1 MRHNPS
7 VNSPQLVQRLHTFK
21 LMPNELDLS
30 VQGKAGSGILCTFC
44 NLPNGSLRCGQCKAV
59 RYCNQDCQRKDWSAS
74 ASCHKAHCPVLQ
86 VVYAHRQQQKQDLQ
100 QLQQLEE
107 QLREAAIDPAATVLP
122 STATSEEQPATTIFT
137 ADVALETN
145 DAPDS
150 TEPPTPA
157 SITADDNSTVAVG
170 QVGEGITSLVP
181 DSNGT
186 SGVAPDSNG
195 THTLQ
200 PDSNGTCKTQPDSDT
215 ACKTQPDCE
224 VACKPQPELMVDDYR
239 VLEVCFQQS
248 LSSHSGNLNQQQQ
261 RSKATPTRHPTGLIN
276 TGNSCFASSTLQC
289 LLATAPLATF
299 LTSNAHAL
307 SCCKPTPTTWCLL
320 CELSSLAQKTHLSRV
335 RDGDPVN
342 PGNITRN
349 IRRLCS
355 R

>member
-1 MRHNPS
+1 MQEPFD
-7 VNSPQLVQRLHTFK
+7 LFVQ
-21 LMPNELDLS
+21 E
-30 VQGKAGSGILCTFC
+30 KAGSGILCTFC
-44 NLPNGSLRCGQCKAV
+44 NLPNGILRCGHCKAV

-86 VVYAHRQQQKQDLQ
+86 VAFAHRQQQKQDLQ

-107 QLREAAIDPAATVLP
+107 QLREPVVDPAKTALL
-122 STATSEEQPATTIFT
+122 STALSEEQPVTTTISSA
-137 ADVALETN
+137 ADALESS
-145 DAPDS
+145 DAPHS
-150 TEPPTPA
+150 KQPPTPA
-157 SITADDNSTVAVG
+157 SLTAASTPDNNSTAAAGPVSDV
-170 QVGEGITSLVP
+170 TKHLVC
-181 DSNGT
+181 DSNCST
-186 SGVAPDSNG
+186 GVAPDSNG
-195 THTLQ
+195 TCTPQ
-200 PDSNGTCKTQPDSDT
+200 PNSNGTSKPQPNSNGTCETQPASDT
-215 ACKTQPDCE
+215 ACKTQPDSE

-239 VLEVCFQQS
+239 LLEVCFQQS
-248 LSSHSGNLNQQQQ
+248 LSPHSCNLNQPQQQ

-289 LLATAPLATF
+289 LLATAPLSTF

-320 CELSSLAQKTHLSRV
+320 CELTSLAQKTHLSRV